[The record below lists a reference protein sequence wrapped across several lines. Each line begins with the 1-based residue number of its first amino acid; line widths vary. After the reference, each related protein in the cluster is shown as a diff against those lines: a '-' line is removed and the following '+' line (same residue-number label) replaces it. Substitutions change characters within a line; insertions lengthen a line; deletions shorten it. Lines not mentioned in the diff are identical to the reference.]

1 MAKTTQDIRNDFP
14 ILEQEMR
21 GKPMVFLDNAASSQ
35 KPKQVIEALENYY
48 EHTHANVHRGVYE
61 LSQKATDAF
70 ELARE
75 KTKQFLN
82 ADSLE
87 EIIFTKGATESLNLV
102 AACYGRKYLQEGDE
116 VIVSTMEHHSN
127 IVPWQMICEER
138 GANVRVIPI
147 TTDGELIMEEF
158 KKLLSEKTKI
168 VSLVHVSNA
177 LGTVNPVK
185 QVIKLSHEKGIPVML
200 DGCQAVPHMK
210 VDVQALD
217 VDFYALSSHKMYGPT
232 GFGILY
238 GKKKWLSE
246 MPPYQGGG
254 EMIKTVSF
262 EGTTYNELP
271 FKYEAGTPDI
281 SGAVAFGAAIDYI
294 NDIGYEAIA
303 TQEVKLLTYA
313 TEKLKEIT
321 GLRIIGEATE
331 KASVISFLVGDIHP
345 YDLGTILDKLGIAVR
360 TGHHCTQP
368 LMDHFGIPG
377 TVRAS
382 FAVYNTEEEVDKL
395 VDGVKR
401 AVSLLM

>member
-395 VDGVKR
+395 VVGVKR

>member
-303 TQEVKLLTYA
+303 TQE
-313 TEKLKEIT
+313 
-321 GLRIIGEATE
+321 
-331 KASVISFLVGDIHP
+331 
-345 YDLGTILDKLGIAVR
+345 
-360 TGHHCTQP
+360 
-368 LMDHFGIPG
+368 
-377 TVRAS
+377 AS

-395 VDGVKR
+395 VVGVKR

>member
-281 SGAVAFGAAIDYI
+281 SGAVAL
-294 NDIGYEAIA
+294 ER
-303 TQEVKLLTYA
+303 L
-313 TEKLKEIT
+313 
-321 GLRIIGEATE
+321 
-331 KASVISFLVGDIHP
+331 
-345 YDLGTILDKLGIAVR
+345 
-360 TGHHCTQP
+360 
-368 LMDHFGIPG
+368 
-377 TVRAS
+377 
-382 FAVYNTEEEVDKL
+382 
-395 VDGVKR
+395 
-401 AVSLLM
+401 